1 MEDTQWMDMRTET
14 MMRKQTIH
22 SITGTFVIMAAV
34 FGVAL
39 AVLSEPRQV
48 KSADAQFGVT
58 SKIYPAVGR
67 EDELEERL
75 IRMTQLVKKLEPE
88 FTFHLQRSMNEPVFF
103 VLYQIYPSQ
112 AAFEKHRV
120 ETMQTVRKELGSP
133 PEGIMARLSEIE
145 YFRILVN

>member
-1 MEDTQWMDMRTET
+1 MDIGTET
-14 MMRKQTIH
+14 MMRKQTIQ
-22 SITGTFVIMAAV
+22 SIIGTFVIVVAV
-34 FGVAL
+34 FGVAF

-48 KSADAQFGVT
+48 ESVDGEFGVT

-88 FTFHLQRSMNEPVFF
+88 FTFRLQRSVNEPVFF

-112 AAFEKHRV
+112 AAFEKHRAQ
-120 ETMQTVRKELGSP
+120 TMQTVRKELGSP
-133 PEGIMARLSEIE
+133 PEGIMARLSETE